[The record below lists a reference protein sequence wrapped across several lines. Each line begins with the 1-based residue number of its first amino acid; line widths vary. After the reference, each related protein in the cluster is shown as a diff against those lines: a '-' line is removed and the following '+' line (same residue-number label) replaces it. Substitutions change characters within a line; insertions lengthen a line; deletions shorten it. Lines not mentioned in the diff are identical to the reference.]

1 VAGLLGSAPL
11 ADPRSPSGVRVER
24 FVEGPGGLV
33 AGFAWGFAEAVSWPV
48 IAEVSIGLLAVT
60 APRRMVRFGFAVA
73 AGSVAGAL
81 TTAALAR
88 RGILAPAPLTTPR
101 MRDEARR
108 HLSTEGVVGVR
119 HQAFN
124 GIPIKVYARE
134 AGLLGL
140 PAPSFG
146 AAVAV
151 ERTARI
157 VGTAVVG
164 SATARLVRAPVR
176 RRYGTYAVGVAAV
189 WGVGVWATRR
199 RWL

>member
-1 VAGLLGSAPL
+1 M
-11 ADPRSPSGVRVER
+11 
-24 FVEGPGGLV
+24 
-33 AGFAWGFAEAVSWPV
+33 
-48 IAEVSIGLLAVT
+48 IAEVSVGLLAVT
-60 APRRMVRFGFAVA
+60 VPRRMVRFGFAVA
-73 AGSVAGAL
+73 AGSVVGSL

-88 RGILAPAPLTTPR
+88 RRILAPAPLTTPR

-108 HLSTEGVVGVR
+108 HLSTEGVAGVR

-140 PAPSFG
+140 PSPSFG
-146 AAVAV
+146 VAVAV

-164 SATARLVRAPVR
+164 SAAARLIRAPVR
-176 RRYGTYAVGVAAV
+176 RRYGTYALVGAAV

-199 RWL
+199 RWLRPAVRSARARTPPAPR

>member
-1 VAGLLGSAPL
+1 
-11 ADPRSPSGVRVER
+11 
-24 FVEGPGGLV
+24 
-33 AGFAWGFAEAVSWPV
+33 
-48 IAEVSIGLLAVT
+48 
-60 APRRMVRFGFAVA
+60 
-73 AGSVAGAL
+73 
-81 TTAALAR
+81 
-88 RGILAPAPLTTPR
+88 

-134 AGLLGL
+134 AGRLGL
-140 PAPSFG
+140 PWPAFG

-164 SATARLVRAPVR
+164 SGVARLVRAPVR
-176 RRYGTYAVGVAAV
+176 RRYGTYALAVAAV